1 MNFKPFLLIAMVFG
15 ISCSPGKAGEDYQKA
30 FEAYEELLATEAET
44 RSIFESMEQ
53 ILARDTTLV
62 IFSEELKT
70 LSTKLEAWEEKVVAV
85 GKETDH
91 RDHHHPHSHQ
101 TSQSLTDTELSL
113 LQDKLKTELDEITS
127 EVSALVE
134 KMMDR

>member
-30 FEAYEELLATEAET
+30 FEAHEELLAIEAET
-44 RSIFESMEQ
+44 RSIFDSMEQ
-53 ILARDTTLV
+53 ILARDTTLAV
-62 IFSEELKT
+62 FSEELKT
-70 LSTKLEAWEEKVVAV
+70 LSAKLEAWENRVVAV
-85 GKETDH
+85 GEEADH
-91 RDHHHPHSHQ
+91 EDHHHPHSHRG
-101 TSQSLTDTELSL
+101 SQSLTDTELSQ
-113 LQDKLKTELDEITS
+113 LQETLRTELDEITS